1 MQKVDKKL
9 REARFFLEK
18 MAERAAM
25 AFGDH
30 ERFDFYLSAFLSAGR
45 SVDYRLRHTSPTY
58 LAFRAAWDK
67 SLSADEAEL
76 IKFMVDDR
84 NVEVHEAGSTRREE
98 ELRIPVQGTY
108 EDASGT
114 LTVSSG
120 GVPGIPVPPAQ
131 IIRPTYSF
139 VVCGRQI
146 AALEACGTYLGLL
159 ERVVRDYRNSPCDRS
174 GT

>member
-9 REARFFLEK
+9 REARFFLKK

-25 AFGDH
+25 AFGEH

-58 LAFRAAWDK
+58 PAFRTAWDQ
-67 SLSADEAEL
+67 SLSADEANL
-76 IKFMVDDR
+76 IKFVVDDPER
-84 NVEVHEAGSTRREE
+84 GGARSWLDPREE

-114 LTVSSG
+114 LTVFSG

-139 VVCGRQI
+139 VVCGRQV
-146 AALEACGTYLGLL
+146 AALEACGTSLGLL
-159 ERVVRDYRNSPCDRS
+159 ERVVRDYRNS
-174 GT
+174 T